1 MRVYTRILAAGFR
14 TQSRYLPAAVAG
26 LLANATFG
34 LLKSGILLTLVGDG
48 GGRVDGY
55 TAGTMAA
62 YVWLSQG
69 LLGSVNIWSLPR
81 TAHRIKSGDIAVDFL
96 RPVDVQLASIADD
109 VGRGLFAL
117 LPRGLPSMAVG
128 VLLVGMT
135 MPDEGL
141 PYVLGA
147 VSLLLGIILSHSLVY
162 LLGTAGFWLVE
173 VRGLQVL
180 YMGLAG
186 LLTGLI
192 TPVWLFPDWLQAIAV
207 ATPFP
212 AVMMYPIDVLSGRT
226 TGGDAVWLIAAQAGW
241 LALAL
246 AAGRVTTRLGRSRLE
261 VQGG

>member
-1 MRVYTRILAAGFR
+1 MRVYARILAAGFR
-14 TQSRYLPAAVAG
+14 TQSRYLPAAFAG

-48 GGRVDGY
+48 AAIGGY

-69 LLGSVNIWSLPR
+69 LLGSVNIWSLPLS
-81 TAHRIKSGDIAVDFL
+81 AQRIKSGDIAVDFL
-96 RPVDVQLASIADD
+96 RPADVQLASIADD

-117 LPRGLPSMAVG
+117 IPRGLPSVGVG
-128 VLLVGMT
+128 VLLVGMA
-135 MPDEGL
+135 MPSEAL

-147 VSLLLGIILSHSLVY
+147 VSLVLGITLSHTLTY

-173 VRGLQVL
+173 VRGLQGL
-180 YMGLAG
+180 YMGVAG

-192 TPVWLFPDWLQAIAV
+192 TPVWLFPDWLRMIAV

-226 TGGDAVWLIAAQAGW
+226 TGLDALALIGAQAGW

-246 AAGRVTTRLGRSRLE
+246 AAGAVTTRLGRRKLE

>member
-1 MRVYTRILAAGFR
+1 MRVYARILAAGFR
-14 TQSRYLPAAVAG
+14 TQSRYLPAAFAG

-48 GGRVDGY
+48 GGEVAGY

-69 LLGSVNIWSLPR
+69 LLGSVNIWGLPA

-117 LPRGLPSMAVG
+117 IPRGLPSVGVG
-128 VLLVGMT
+128 VLLVGMA
-135 MPDEGL
+135 MPAQVL
-141 PYVLGA
+141 PYALGV
-147 VSLLLGIILSHSLVY
+147 VSLLLGIALSHSLAY

-180 YMGLAG
+180 YMGVAG
-186 LLTGLI
+186 LLTGLV
-192 TPVWLFPDWLQAIAV
+192 TPIWLFPDWLEAIAV

-226 TGGDAVWLIAAQAGW
+226 TGVGALWLIAAQAGW

-246 AAGRVTTRLGRSRLE
+246 AAGQVATRLGRRKME

>member
-1 MRVYTRILAAGFR
+1 VRVYARILAAGFR
-14 TQSRYLPAAVAG
+14 TQSRYLPAAFAG

-34 LLKSGILLTLVGDG
+34 LLKSGILLTLVNDAG
-48 GGRVDGY
+48 GEIAGY

-62 YVWLSQG
+62 YAWLSQG
-69 LLGSVNIWSLPR
+69 VLGSINIWSLP
-81 TAHRIKSGDIAVDFL
+81 AAAERIKSGDIAVDFL

-117 LPRGLPSMAVG
+117 IPRGLPSVAVG

-135 MPDEGL
+135 MPAQVL

-147 VSLLLGIILSHSLVY
+147 VSLLLGITLSHALAY

-173 VRGLQVL
+173 TRGLQVL
-180 YMGLAG
+180 YMGVSG

-192 TPVWLFPDWLQAIAV
+192 TPVWLFPGWLEAIAV

-212 AVMMYPIDVLSGRT
+212 SVLMYPIDVLSGRV
-226 TGGDAVWLIAAQAGW
+226 TGADALWLIAVQAGW

-246 AAGRVTTRLGRSRLE
+246 TAGQVATRLGRRRLE

>member
-1 MRVYTRILAAGFR
+1 MRVYARILAAGFR
-14 TQSRYLPAAVAG
+14 TQSRYLPAAFAG

-34 LLKSGILLTLVGDG
+34 LLKSGILLTLVDDG
-48 GGRVDGY
+48 GGELDGY

-69 LLGSVNIWSLPR
+69 LLGSVNIWSLPSS
-81 TAHRIKSGDIAVDFL
+81 AERIKSGDIAVDFL
-96 RPVDVQLASIADD
+96 RPADVQLASIADD

-117 LPRGLPSMAVG
+117 IPRGLPSVGVG
-128 VLLVGMT
+128 VLLVGMA
-135 MPDEGL
+135 MPAQVL
-141 PYVLGA
+141 PYVLGT
-147 VSLLLGIILSHSLVY
+147 VSLLLGITLSHSLAY

-180 YMGLAG
+180 YMGVAG

-192 TPVWLFPDWLQAIAV
+192 TPVWLFPGWLEAIAL

-226 TGGDAVWLIAAQAGW
+226 TGTDALWLLAVQAGW

-246 AAGRVTTRLGRSRLE
+246 AAGQVATRLGRRTLE